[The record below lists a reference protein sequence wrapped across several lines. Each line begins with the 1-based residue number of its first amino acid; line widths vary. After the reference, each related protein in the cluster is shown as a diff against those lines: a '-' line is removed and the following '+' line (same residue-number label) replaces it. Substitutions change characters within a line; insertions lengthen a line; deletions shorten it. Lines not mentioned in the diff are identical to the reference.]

1 MQPGTATTT
10 TTQTTIGKSFLN
22 KNSTATI
29 VTVSNVSPRSAAR
42 EKIKLKNAS
51 FGKFDQHGPRK

>member
-29 VTVSNVSPRSAAR
+29 VTVSNVSPRSTAGGNN
-42 EKIKLKNAS
+42 KIKKRE
-51 FGKFDQHGPRK
+51 FREI